1 MTAIW
6 DPTYAVRWHDWDKKN
21 ARSTLFYG
29 EYGSYGP
36 GAEEQE
42 AVEQGKRDH
51 CTSRPDWV
59 FMLTREQIQDYTM
72 EQVLGGTDGWNPGT

>member
-1 MTAIW
+1 MTGIKRMRVPPVLRGIRKLW
-6 DPTYAVRWHDWDKKN
+6 T
-21 ARSTLFYG
+21 
-29 EYGSYGP
+29 

-72 EQVLGGTDGWNPGT
+72 EQVLGGTDGWNPGAYI